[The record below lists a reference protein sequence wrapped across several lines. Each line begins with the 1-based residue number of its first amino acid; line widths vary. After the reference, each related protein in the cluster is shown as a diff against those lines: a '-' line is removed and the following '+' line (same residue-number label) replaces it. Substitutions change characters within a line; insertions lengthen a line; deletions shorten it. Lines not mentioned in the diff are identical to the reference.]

1 MEMFSAIMDLLLL
14 GLIGVNLWISIFTDD
29 KLEKIILMLWIIILM
44 LWLLL

>member
-14 GLIGVNLWISIFTDD
+14 GLIFVNIWVCVFTDN
-29 KLEKIILMLWIIILM
+29 KLDKIIKLLWTVILM